1 MVCTTSTTTVG
12 IASLSMVGRIGPLSS
27 AWRRASIRALAMSAR
42 PSDAAVA
49 LTRDGASAPPLRTA
63 AAREGAADSVGV
75 TGFAPSIIICIC
87 RHKSVYADI
96 ALRSTAPGDKLAVM
110 TDPIV
115 LNEVANCMCLRAR
128 RVTRRLTHIYDTAL
142 EPIHLTA
149 NQFGVLSFLYG
160 PTLGGRDHVSIGA
173 LAERVGKHPTTL
185 NRDLK
190 PLEVLGLVASVENP
204 ADRRV
209 RAIQITS
216 KGRTH
221 LRKP

>member
-1 MVCTTSTTTVG
+1 
-12 IASLSMVGRIGPLSS
+12 
-27 AWRRASIRALAMSAR
+27 
-42 PSDAAVA
+42 
-49 LTRDGASAPPLRTA
+49 
-63 AAREGAADSVGV
+63 
-75 TGFAPSIIICIC
+75 
-87 RHKSVYADI
+87 
-96 ALRSTAPGDKLAVM
+96 M
-110 TDPIV
+110 TDPID
-115 LNEVANCMCLRAR
+115 LNEVANCTCLRAR
-128 RVTRRLTHIYDTAL
+128 RLTRRLTQIYDAAL
-142 EPIHLTA
+142 EPVHLTA

-160 PTLGGRDHVSIGA
+160 STLGGRDHVSIGA

-221 LRKP
+221 LRKAVTFWRQAQSRVRRELGPRAMVALNDMLENAAKKLGDQS

>member
-1 MVCTTSTTTVG
+1 M
-12 IASLSMVGRIGPLSS
+12 
-27 AWRRASIRALAMSAR
+27 
-42 PSDAAVA
+42 D
-49 LTRDGASAPPLRTA
+49 
-63 AAREGAADSVGV
+63 
-75 TGFAPSIIICIC
+75 
-87 RHKSVYADI
+87 
-96 ALRSTAPGDKLAVM
+96 VM
-110 TDPIV
+110 TDPID
-115 LNEVANCMCLRAR
+115 LNEVANCTCLRAR
-128 RVTRRLTHIYDTAL
+128 RLTRRLTQIYDAAL
-142 EPIHLTA
+142 EPVHLTA

-160 PTLGGRDHVSIGA
+160 STLGGRDHASIGA

-221 LRKP
+221 LRKAVTFWRQAQSRVRQELGHRAMVALNDMLENAAKKLGDQS